1 MQFVCSSLRLIHLL
15 LIYPHMVIAI
25 GKHGICSLIVWLDRL
40 VSCPVFSNSQQFFS
54 LLSGSIANWMPIKCQ
69 RVSDREV
76 GANYK
81 GPGPAVTDSLI
92 WGGES
97 TPVDFD
103 LKNPV
108 EGSGHDRWHLG
119 H

>member
-1 MQFVCSSLRLIHLL
+1 
-15 LIYPHMVIAI
+15 
-25 GKHGICSLIVWLDRL
+25 
-40 VSCPVFSNSQQFFS
+40 
-54 LLSGSIANWMPIKCQ
+54 MPIKCQ
-69 RVSDREV
+69 RVSEREV

-81 GPGPAVTDSLI
+81 GPGPALTDSLI